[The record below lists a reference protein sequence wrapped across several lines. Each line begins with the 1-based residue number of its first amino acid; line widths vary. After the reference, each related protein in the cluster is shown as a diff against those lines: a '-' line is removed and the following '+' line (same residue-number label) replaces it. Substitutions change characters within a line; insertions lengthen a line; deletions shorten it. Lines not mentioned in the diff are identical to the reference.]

1 MGGES
6 ALVALE
12 TYFLIGGSAVAS
24 LGAVPDMRTGR
35 IPNWLTYSGLLAG
48 LLLRLGLSRWPGLR
62 GGLLGVLIGGG
73 LFYVLMIVGGMGG
86 GDVKL
91 MAAVSAWAGV
101 AQIFLVLIATAI
113 AGGILALFYVFF
125 RKQVWQTLRNS
136 IELMRHHLTRG
147 LRPHPELNVHQQ
159 GSVRIPYGLA
169 IALGTLYCL
178 SQTLSWR

>member
-1 MGGES
+1 
-6 ALVALE
+6 VALE

-24 LGAVPDMRTGR
+24 LGAVPDVRTGR
-35 IPNWLTYSGLLAG
+35 IPNWFTYSGLIAG
-48 LLLRLGLSRWPGLR
+48 LLLRLGLSRWPGFR
-62 GGLLGVLIGGG
+62 GGLLGVLVGGG
-73 LFYVLMIVGGMGG
+73 LFYVLMMVGGMGG

-113 AGGILALFYVFF
+113 AGGILALFYIFF
-125 RKQVWQTLRNS
+125 RRQVWQTLRNS

-147 LRPHPELNVHQQ
+147 LRPHPELNIHRE
-159 GSVRIPYGLA
+159 GSVRVPYGLA

>member
-1 MGGES
+1 M
-6 ALVALE
+6 ALE
-12 TYFLIGGSAVAS
+12 TYFLIGGSVVAS

-48 LLLRLGLSRWPGLR
+48 LFFRLGLSRWTGLR
-62 GGLLGVLIGGG
+62 SGLIGMLVGGG

-101 AQIFLVLIATAI
+101 AHIFLVLIATAI
-113 AGGILALFYVFF
+113 AGGILALFYVLF
-125 RKQVWQTLRNS
+125 RKQVWRTLRNS

-147 LRPHPELNVHQQ
+147 FRPHPELNIHQE